1 MPSRDFEKLIN
12 QGFAYTEDAQRA
24 AEAEIAILYRDAYDQ
39 ALKELAAL
47 YAKLGDEINLPE
59 ARKYRRLEA
68 LLKSIE
74 AEYKSITGQ
83 SIAITGKNS
92 FSNYQDAFYRY
103 TWSMEQAVVDG
114 QQLDVAKVMKG
125 NFELT
130 WGVVP
135 TDAIVASVM
144 SESSGLTYIKT
155 FSKNMDGELWRIQS
169 AITRGIANGH
179 SYAKTA
185 RSLKDLFDGGYSSAQ
200 RVLRTEAGRNYT
212 EGNLAAHDR
221 AAEVGIKVRKRWV
234 STLDGRTRHT
244 HAVADGQIADKDGNF
259 HVGGAK
265 GPGPGLID
273 SLAEDINCFTGAM
286 IPVADK
292 PIVMYRR
299 WYSGQIVRIKTA
311 LGSYLEVTPNHPIL
325 TSVGWVRAG
334 LLDKGYNILS
344 VDGREFADVISSD
357 IENRPTSF
365 GEMFDLSPIMVDVY
379 RVPGEDAQF
388 HGDGSNG
395 EVEIKTI
402 NWGLSVKDKPSFFTF
417 LEEEVFSL
425 SNILHRLLSRYGILT
440 KMFGSSHH
448 SPNRIM
454 RRFGEALSFFGRC
467 LGHPE
472 KHGFASSPLDDSIPI
487 QNSNDDMTCNSK
499 RFSETLNRK
508 PGFILLDEIESVDF
522 VAFEGHVY
530 NLHTVSGMYGVYNGN
545 GIVSMSHN
553 CRCRFID
560 ELEGFPPNYRRAGE
574 DILPY
579 VPFSEWAAPL
589 GWTEAKGWPRVQ

>member
-1 MPSRDFEKLIN
+1 MASRDFETLIN
-12 QGFAYTEDAQRA
+12 RGFAYTEDAQRA

-39 ALKELAAL
+39 AMKELAAL

-92 FSNYQDAFYRY
+92 FSNYQDAFYSY
-103 TWSMEQAVVDG
+103 TWSMEQAVVAG

-144 SESSGLTYIKT
+144 SESSGLSYVQT

-179 SYAKTA
+179 SYAKTS
-185 RSLKDLFDGGYSSAQ
+185 RSLKDLFDGGYSDAQ

-221 AAEVGIKVRKRWV
+221 AVEVGIKVRKRWIA
-234 STLDGRTRHT
+234 TLDGRTRHT
-244 HAVADGQIADKDGNF
+244 HAVADGQYADKDGNF

-265 GPGPGLID
+265 GAGPGLID
-273 SLAEDINCFTGAM
+273 SLAE
-286 IPVADK
+286 V
-292 PIVMYRR
+292 V
-299 WYSGQIVRIKTA
+299 
-311 LGSYLEVTPNHPIL
+311 
-325 TSVGWVRAG
+325 
-334 LLDKGYNILS
+334 
-344 VDGREFADVISSD
+344 
-357 IENRPTSF
+357 
-365 GEMFDLSPIMVDVY
+365 
-379 RVPGEDAQF
+379 
-388 HGDGSNG
+388 
-395 EVEIKTI
+395 
-402 NWGLSVKDKPSFFTF
+402 
-417 LEEEVFSL
+417 
-425 SNILHRLLSRYGILT
+425 
-440 KMFGSSHH
+440 
-448 SPNRIM
+448 
-454 RRFGEALSFFGRC
+454 
-467 LGHPE
+467 
-472 KHGFASSPLDDSIPI
+472 
-487 QNSNDDMTCNSK
+487 
-499 RFSETLNRK
+499 
-508 PGFILLDEIESVDF
+508 
-522 VAFEGHVY
+522 
-530 NLHTVSGMYGVYNGN
+530 
-545 GIVSMSHN
+545 N

-560 ELEGFPPNYRRAGE
+560 ELEGFPPNYRRSGE

-589 GWTEAKGWPRVQ
+589 GWSVEGGWPRIKAV